1 MNRRQQK
8 PSNGRIADDA
18 VEQHIYE
25 SFEHNYDLLRQEGG
39 HVLAEGTKRQALEQ
53 SLMYWRK
60 LKSIA
65 TSVTETEVKLA
76 LPGQVTPKGR
86 QFVIEGVVDIVRECD
101 EVRMY
106 DLKTHEERDV
116 RAELV
121 LYEDQLNV
129 YAHIW
134 TNIRRQDLT
143 GTAIIATQLPKELRE
158 ALRSGDSAT
167 ISEALQA
174 WQPVV
179 DLPFD
184 KANVDRTIA
193 DFGRCVDSIEDAEF
207 APPSLEEIGQPRGM
221 RRRKN
226 HGETIAAKESA
237 GPTFA
242 QSHCQNCD
250 ARFSCPSYRALPR
263 EKPGRGRRLETAKAN
278 PATNYQQELDDWID
292 ANLTDDTQ

>member
-1 MNRRQQK
+1 MNHKQQRPKSRQ
-8 PSNGRIADDA
+8 IADDE

-25 SFEHNYDLLRQEGG
+25 SFERNYDLLRQEGG
-39 HVLAEGTKRQALEQ
+39 HVLAEGTKRQAHEQ

-60 LKSIA
+60 LKHIA

-76 LPGQVTPKGR
+76 LPGQVTPKG
-86 QFVIEGVVDIVRECD
+86 QKFVIEGVVDIVRECG

-106 DLKTHEERDV
+106 DLKTHEEREV
-116 RAELV
+116 RAERE

-143 GTAIIATQLPKELRE
+143 GTAIIATRLPEELRE
-158 ALRSGDSAT
+158 ALRSGDSVAV
-167 ISEALQA
+167 SDAVQA

-184 KANVDRTIA
+184 QANVDRTIA

-207 APPSLEEIGQPRGM
+207 APPSLEEIGQPRGT
-221 RRRKN
+221 RRTKD
-226 HGETIAAKESA
+226 HGAAPSTRMPAE
-237 GPTFA
+237 PTFV
-242 QSHCQNCD
+242 QIHCQSCD

-263 EKPGRGRRLETAKAN
+263 DKPGSGKRSEAAGAN
-278 PATNYQQELDDWID
+278 DAADDQRELDDWIE
-292 ANLTDDTQ
+292 ANLADDTE